1 MASVPSMS
9 EAVTI
14 RPAGLDDAPA
24 IAAIHV
30 AAWQETYAGLLPAA
44 MIAALT
50 VEARLA
56 AWTRILGDPDSGTVV
71 QVAEGSAGP
80 AGFGSCGAQRS
91 AELAADGFDGE
102 VSAIYV
108 LGAAQRR
115 GTGSALMAALAAHLT
130 QSGHRAASLWVL
142 HDNAMARRFYE
153 HLGGVVVG
161 ERAERREQA
170 TLVEVA
176 YGWRDLAALQRNLV
190 SG

>member
-1 MASVPSMS
+1 MNPVPSL

-30 AAWQETYAGLLPAA
+30 GAWQETYAGLLPAA
-44 MIAALT
+44 MIAAHT
-50 VEARLA
+50 VETRLA
-56 AWTRILGDPDSGTVV
+56 VWTRIFGDPASGTTVE
-71 QVAEGSAGP
+71 VAEGPAGLV
-80 AGFGSCGAQRS
+80 GFGSCGAQRLT
-91 AELAADGFDGE
+91 ELAADGFDAE

-108 LGAAQRR
+108 LSAAQRR
-115 GTGSALMAALAAHLT
+115 GTGSTLMAAQAAHLR

-142 HDNAMARRFYE
+142 RDNATARRFYE
-153 HLGGVVVG
+153 RLGGVVVG
-161 ERAERREQA
+161 ERAERRERA

-176 YGWRDLAALQRNLV
+176 YGWRDLAALRRGPI